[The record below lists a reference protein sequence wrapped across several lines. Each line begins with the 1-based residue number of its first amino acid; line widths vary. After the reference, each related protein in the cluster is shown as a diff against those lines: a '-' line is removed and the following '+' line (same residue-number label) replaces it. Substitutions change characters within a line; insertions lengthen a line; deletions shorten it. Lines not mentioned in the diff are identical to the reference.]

1 MFNGNL
7 ITVFSFLVCLP
18 SHNGWVKFTELFC
31 CRRSR
36 DIVGKT
42 VPKTP
47 SCTVLGVYF
56 SVKPTASVQELR
68 EECALLREMETMPL
82 LLYTLQ

>member
-7 ITVFSFLVCLP
+7 IMVFSFLVCLP
-18 SHNGWVKFTELFC
+18 SHNGWVQFTELFC

-36 DIVGKT
+36 DVVGNT
-42 VPKTP
+42 VPEALAVQSLVCDSLK
-47 SCTVLGVYF
+47 STV
-56 SVKPTASVQELR
+56 SVQELR
-68 EECALLREMETMPL
+68 EECAVLREMETMPL